1 MKKALIVTTI
11 SGFVPQF
18 CLNDVKILQDMGY
31 EVHYA
36 SNFNNPIY
44 RCDKDELKAMGI
56 KLHHISIKKSPAAVA
71 TNIKA
76 CKKLRK
82 LIEKEEIDLVHAH
95 TPVGGILGRA
105 AAKFASNHPVTMYTA
120 HGFHFY
126 KGAPLIY
133 WILFYT
139 AERLMARCT
148 NIIVTINKEDKYR
161 AKRFKIRKGGSVE
174 KIHGVGV
181 NLDKFK
187 PNPDISS
194 WMRKSLDIPEDAFHI
209 VTAAELNENKN
220 QIKVIEAIAL
230 IPNENIYYS
239 LCGKGP
245 NKEKLEARIKQLGLE
260 NRVRLL
266 GYRCDMHEVL
276 QTADC
281 FAFPSI
287 REGLGIAA
295 VEALASGV
303 PVIAS
308 ENRGTREYVRDQ
320 FNGILCN
327 PDSVEDFK
335 NAILDLI
342 NDEEKRKRMSAHCS
356 ESAQAFSTIE
366 NDRMMRKIYEKADK
380 CVKERE

>member
-1 MKKALIVTTI
+1 
-11 SGFVPQF
+11 
-18 CLNDVKILQDMGY
+18 MGY

-36 SNFNNPIY
+36 SNFDNPIY
-44 RCDKDELKAMGI
+44 RCDKDELTKMGI
-56 KLHHISIKKSPAAVA
+56 VLHHNPIRKSPAALR
-71 TNIKA
+71 TNLKA
-76 CKKLRK
+76 FRELRK
-82 LIEKEEIDLVHAH
+82 LIEQEKIDLVHAH
-95 TPVGGILGRA
+95 TPMGGILGRA
-105 AAKFASNHPVTMYTA
+105 AAKFACNHPVTMYTA

-133 WILFYT
+133 WLLFYT

-161 AKRFKIRKGGSVE
+161 AKKFKIRKGGSVE

-181 NLDKFK
+181 NLEKFK
-187 PNPDISS
+187 PNPEIAS
-194 WMRKSLDIPEDAFHI
+194 WMRKSLDVPEGAFHI

-245 NKEKLEARIKQLGLE
+245 NKDKLEARIKELGLE
-260 NRVRLL
+260 KRVRLL

-295 VEALASGV
+295 VEALATGI

-342 NDEEKRKRMSAHCS
+342 NDEDKRKRMSAHCS